1 MYICQWICPRLFMLV
16 PVAFTIEIIS
26 LFRSGEYKECLIIF
40 LAMMNYNFLF
50 VVILMRFFTS
60 MNFENIMR
68 LKVKMYIILAIIIF
82 NMITISYVITLNF
95 YAVLLLFFGDSLF
108 NDFCKLNCM
117 SDPKAAKHVILFNII
132 FLLSDVTWVLRAE
145 MFFLK
150 QYEMY
155 IHPERYQFQQMYYEM
170 QIIHEIE
177 RPSLDSQDYDSKIS
191 LRETTCQICLEEIQK
206 DEKVI
211 KLKCTHSFHSA
222 CIRDWIKIRVTCPS
236 CRRSIHSN
244 KLIVQDNHL
253 QEQQQQAAQQ
263 QIQQNN
269 EYNIQQ
275 QQQIQQN
282 INQNSQIQQ
291 NQMLAPQ
298 MLDNSVSNQLQSN
311 NLVSNNRSSQGQQH
325 LINQSNQQQRQINS
339 QQIENTTQINQHNN
353 SSQQIID
360 HLNLEQPLL

>member
-68 LKVKMYIILAIIIF
+68 LRVKMYIILAIIVF

-145 MFFLK
+145 IFFLK

-155 IHPERYQFQQMYYEM
+155 IHPERYQFEQMYYEM
-170 QIIHEIE
+170 QNMHEIE
-177 RPSLDSQDYDSKIS
+177 RPSLDSQDCDSKIS

-206 DEKVI
+206 NEKVI

-244 KLIVQDNHL
+244 KLIIQNNDL
-253 QEQQQQAAQQ
+253 QEQQQAQQ
-263 QIQQNN
+263 QIQQNSEQN
-269 EYNIQQ
+269 QQQQQ
-275 QQQIQQN
+275 QQQIIQN
-282 INQNSQIQQ
+282 ANQNSQIQQ

-298 MLDNSVSNQLQSN
+298 MVDNTISNQQQLDNFIQINSGQN
-311 NLVSNNRSSQGQQH
+311 GQQH
-325 LINQSNQQQRQINS
+325 LINESNQQSFISQQNNNS
-339 QQIENTTQINQHNN
+339 QQLR
-353 SSQQIID
+353 D
-360 HLNLEQPLL
+360 HLNLEQPLLQLNNLK